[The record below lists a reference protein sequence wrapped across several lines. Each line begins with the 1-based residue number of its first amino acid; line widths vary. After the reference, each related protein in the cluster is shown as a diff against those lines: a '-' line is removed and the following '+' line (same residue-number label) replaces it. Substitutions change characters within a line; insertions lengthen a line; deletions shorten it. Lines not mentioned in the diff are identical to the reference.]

1 MQNRQL
7 QPLYRGEPLSLRGGR
22 REPAAPVAEVQG
34 GVSLGDGIQ
43 PWDFMNPRTLM
54 DLARNPQETLEG
66 MGVTPQPER
75 DWSGPIADI
84 STEEAIR
91 NPLGAAEELTRA
103 RFEELQDRWVPMEQE
118 ILDELT
124 PLKREFRADAAGR
137 DVEASFDRLD
147 GIQSRD
153 LSRRGQTLSTRESDA
168 LSRRANLAEGLGIAT
183 AENLTRRALHD
194 RNTRT
199 LADFGQ
205 RGLNIENEAAG
216 ELINL
221 GASQQQREAYNDQA
235 EGALWGNLG
244 GILGG
249 GIGFMLG
256 GPAGAGIGSQLGG
269 FAGSNLGGKW

>member
-1 MQNRQL
+1 MQSRQL

-22 REPAAPVAEVQG
+22 REPTAPAPQAA

-43 PWDFMNPRTLM
+43 PWDFMNPRTVM
-54 DLARNPQETLEG
+54 DLARDPSGTLQG
-66 MGVTPQPER
+66 MGLEPKPER

-84 STEEAIR
+84 STEEAVT

-103 RFEELQDRWVPMEQE
+103 RFDELQDRWVPMERE
-118 ILDELT
+118 ILDELD
-124 PLKREFRADAAGR
+124 PIRREFRADDAGR
-137 DVEASFDRLD
+137 DVEASFERLD

-153 LSRRGQTLSTRESDA
+153 LSRRGQTLSARESSA
-168 LSRRANLAEGLGIAT
+168 LDRRANLAEGLGIAS

-205 RGLNIENEAAG
+205 RGRNIENEAIG

-221 GASQQQREAYNDQA
+221 GGLQQQREAYNDQA